1 MQAPR
6 LFLATVMS
14 LRAACLPAGA
24 DDSDLAAR
32 TAAELKQLL
41 PGYDITETD
50 PLTLKLHKSG
60 AQGSQDMQINLDRIR
75 QFCLENP
82 DRCDG
87 ELADFATKVAAV
99 VKEGEAQANPT
110 PSMLRVIVRTVG
122 YANELNNEI
131 SPQSNRVVDAP
142 IAANLVAMC
151 AFDTANAVRPVLA
164 SDLKALGLT
173 DAAAMAA
180 CRANSAIELPPPL
193 SQMTPLEP
201 HMLGVLK
208 VGYYTSSEFAFPE
221 RWAAVNQKLGGK
233 LIVCVPG
240 NDVVLYAR
248 GDNADDVDALRQYA
262 VQAARTSDRPISTDV
277 YRWTK
282 TGWEIV
288 P

>member
-1 MQAPR
+1 
-6 LFLATVMS
+6 MS
-14 LRAACLPAGA
+14 LCAAIIPARA
-24 DDSDLAAR
+24 DDADLAAR
-32 TAAELKQLL
+32 VAAQLKPLL
-41 PGYDITETD
+41 PGYDFTEID

-60 AQGSQDMQINLDRIR
+60 GQDGQDMQINLDRIR
-75 QFCLENP
+75 QFCTENP

-87 ELADFATKVAAV
+87 ELSDFATKVAGA

-110 PSMLRVIVRTVG
+110 ASMLRVIVRTVG
-122 YANELNNEI
+122 YADELNKEI
-131 SPQSNRVVDAP
+131 SPQSNTVVDAP
-142 IAANLVAMC
+142 IAANLVEMC

-164 SDLKALGLT
+164 SDLKPLGMT
-173 DAAAMAA
+173 EGSAMTT
-180 CRANSAIELPPPL
+180 CRANSANELPPPPR
-193 SQMTPLEP
+193 QVTPLAP
-201 HMLGVLK
+201 HTMGVLK

-221 RWAAVNQKLGGK
+221 RWAAVDRKLGGK

-288 P
+288 QE